1 MGSETERIRN
11 LVIVAK
17 QTLVEIPKCIGI
29 DRQNALILDLAMHLR
44 DIDEANEAR
53 DKSHDKPKLTAVIEV
68 PDLSTDMCR
77 GLLEIGFDTA
87 LSAVVPQIKTVRFK
101 NADYSNCERG
111 GTGGFGTGMCSWNPP
126 ENPFRRASTTVK
138 EPETC
143 RACKHSLA
151 ADGMCHSIGCR
162 CDCTRGCDCR
172 ADDVAQGIHFNEC
185 TTDRPWKKVKHVG
198 VAEHGPTPEKVPVI
212 FSGPHCTC
220 GYDHGDL
227 GSDGLCVRCGGQV
240 SP

>member
-1 MGSETERIRN
+1 MAFKDEETDKIRAAVHKAAEWCAKIQGQERD
-11 LVIVAK
+11 
-17 QTLVEIPKCIGI
+17 GH
-29 DRQNALILDLAMHLR
+29 ALAQLTFELYRILD
-44 DIDEANEAR
+44 ANEAR
-53 DKSHDKPKLTAVIEV
+53 ARSVQVSIAL
-68 PDLSTDMCR
+68 PDLPKEVCQ

-87 LSAVVPQIKTVRFK
+87 LSAVVPQLAGVRLS
-101 NADYSNCERG
+101 NADYSGCESG
-111 GTGGFGTGMCSWNPP
+111 SGMLSWHPP